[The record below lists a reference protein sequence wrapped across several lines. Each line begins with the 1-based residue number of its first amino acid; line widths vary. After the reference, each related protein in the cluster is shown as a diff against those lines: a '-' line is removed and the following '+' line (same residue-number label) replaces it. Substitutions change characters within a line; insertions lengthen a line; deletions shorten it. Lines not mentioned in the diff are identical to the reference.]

1 MPLEIEVGKRYRT
14 RSGDVVE
21 ITERGYSE
29 TYPFLGTFITGRAG
43 YVSSFTPA
51 GQWVDGDFTEDDLIE
66 ELPADVDLLEGKP
79 K

>member
-43 YVSSFTPA
+43 YVSSFTPS
-51 GQWVDGDFTEDDLIE
+51 GQWISGDFTEDDLMFE
-66 ELPADVDLLEGKP
+66 ELPAGVATS
-79 K
+79 